1 MHRSLSSPLSRSS
14 APARALRRPSV
25 LRQAAIGLAAAAA
38 FGSASATTPLQC
50 RHAPLAQFNGTIV
63 DAAVATPE
71 LSTLVQLVQAAGLVG
86 ALSGPGPL
94 TVFAPT
100 NAAFAKVPPALLNLI
115 GGDTALLT
123 SVLTYHVSPG
133 QRDPRRSAFFPA
145 EVPTLQGQSLF
156 LEFESGKPQV
166 NQSTAQCTGVKTT
179 NGVVWIIDS
188 VLLPQFK

>member
-1 MHRSLSSPLSRSS
+1 MHRLLSSSLSRLARSS
-14 APARALRRPSV
+14 AV
-25 LRQAAIGLAAAAA
+25 RQAAVGLFAAAAV
-38 FGSASATTPLQC
+38 GSAAATTPLQC
-50 RHAPLAQFNGTIV
+50 RHAPLANFNGNIV
-63 DAAVATPE
+63 EAAVATPE

-94 TVFAPT
+94 TVYAPT
-100 NAAFAKVPPALLNLI
+100 NAAFGKVPPALLNLI

-133 QRDPRRSAFFPA
+133 QRDPRRTVLFPT
-145 EVPTLQGQSLF
+145 EVPTLQGQSVF
-156 LEFESGKPQV
+156 LELDGGKPQV
-166 NQSTAQCTGVKTT
+166 NQATAQCTGVKTT